1 MTGKTND
8 SYTSV
13 PDTDPNRESS
23 KKKLNFYFFSWLL
36 YDFLFLKND
45 ANVPSKSNEPKKM
58 DFFASWRLLT
68 KRAGSGSDS
77 QRYGSADPDPY
88 KLSQI
93 RNTGIDPEFFFIYTV
108 RIHISFV
115 DGPIQRLV
123 LRVTVCQAAAVIVKT
138 LRGHWD
144 WLLKSL
150 FVYCRN

>member
-1 MTGKTND
+1 VFRIRIRIAKVVRKNLISTFFRDFFMT
-8 SYTSV
+8 
-13 PDTDPNRESS
+13 
-23 KKKLNFYFFSWLL
+23 FYFWRMMQMYLQKVMSQ
-36 YDFLFLKND
+36 
-45 ANVPSKSNEPKKM
+45 KKWI
-58 DFFASWRLLT
+58 FFASWRLLT